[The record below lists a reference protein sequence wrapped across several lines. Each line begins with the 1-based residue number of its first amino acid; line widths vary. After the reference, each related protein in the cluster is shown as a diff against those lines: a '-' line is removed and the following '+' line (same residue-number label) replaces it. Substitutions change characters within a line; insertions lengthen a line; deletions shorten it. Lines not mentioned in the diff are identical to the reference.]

1 MSRLKFKELKDAQG
15 YIELL
20 KCVAKIQIQICLTS
34 DFIISLA
41 LQGIVLPSSSVS
53 LKTEHFY
60 K

>member
-1 MSRLKFKELKDAQG
+1 MRRLKFKEPKDAQG

-20 KCVAKIQIQICLTS
+20 KCIAKIQIQICLTS
-34 DFIISLA
+34 DCIISLT
-41 LQGIVLPSSSVS
+41 LQGIVLPLSSVS